1 MLSRRLWQVVLVAV
15 GAGAALSGC
24 ASRPRV
30 DEAEAPTPP
39 RQEDVGGLG
48 DATRVYQRMGL
59 LASAGPVP
67 FVGSVGYLA
76 GATPDTTLALVT
88 LSLANRAITFAR
100 VGEVYEATYQVQL
113 DVRQGSAVVRHT
125 EARETVRVA
134 SFKETARGDE
144 SIIFQQ
150 VIDVPPGQYTLAYAV
165 RDAGAGRSATQEA
178 SLVVPRLAAGALSS
192 AIAVLEVTPRAST
205 DSIPQIV
212 ANPRSTASFGRDTL
226 VPVYLEGYGA
236 GTQSLPVDV
245 NVRGDGGSAV
255 WSDTFSLARR
265 GSLFSGV
272 INVPVSKIGVGVTT
286 LVARRRDSSDS
297 TRVPVFVTFGDELPV
312 ATFDEMLNY
321 LRYYTAAGRIE
332 ALRRTPAAERPAAWS
347 AFLRETDPNPA
358 TSQHEGL
365 RDYFTRIRVA
375 NQRFREEGM
384 PGWTTERGMVLISLG
399 EPDQVYEQGG
409 ADLNQRGR
417 AQVWEYRTYRV
428 QLVFID
434 QSGFG
439 RWRMTVGSQADFR
452 SAVARLQG
460 QSQ

>member
-1 MLSRRLWQVVLVAV
+1 MLSRRLRQVVLVV
-15 GAGAALSGC
+15 IGAGTVLSGC

-30 DEAEAPTPP
+30 DDARAPAPP
-39 RQEDVGGLG
+39 RRDDIGGLG
-48 DATRVYQRMGL
+48 DATRVYQKMGL

-88 LSLANRAITFAR
+88 LSLANRALTFAR

-113 DVRQGSAVVRHT
+113 DMRQGSTAVRHV
-125 EARETVRVA
+125 EAREPVRVA
-134 SFKETARGDE
+134 SFRETSRGDE
-144 SIIFQQ
+144 SVIFQQ
-150 VIDVPPGQYTLAYAV
+150 VIAVPPGQYTLAYAV
-165 RDAGAGRSATQEA
+165 RDAGSGRSTTQETTIA
-178 SLVVPRLAAGALSS
+178 VPRLAAGALSS
-192 AIAVLEVTPRAST
+192 PIAVLEVTPRAST
-205 DSIPQIV
+205 DSLPEIV

-236 GTQSLPVDV
+236 GGQSLPVAVD
-245 NVRGDGGSAV
+245 VRGDGGSAV
-255 WSDTFSLARR
+255 WSDTLSLARR
-265 GSLFSGV
+265 GALFSGV

-286 LVARRRDSSDS
+286 LVARRGDSSDS
-297 TRVPVFVTFGDELPV
+297 ARVPVFVTFGDELPV

-321 LRYYTAAGRIE
+321 LRYYTALARIQ
-332 ALRRTPAAERPAAWS
+332 ALRDAPAAERPAAWS
-347 AFLRETDPNPA
+347 AFLRETDPNPS
-358 TSQHEGL
+358 TPQHEGL
-365 RDYFTRIRVA
+365 RDYFARVRVA
-375 NQRFREEGM
+375 NERFREEGM
-384 PGWTTERGMVLISLG
+384 PGWTTERGMVLLTLG

-409 ADLNQRGR
+409 TDLNQRGR